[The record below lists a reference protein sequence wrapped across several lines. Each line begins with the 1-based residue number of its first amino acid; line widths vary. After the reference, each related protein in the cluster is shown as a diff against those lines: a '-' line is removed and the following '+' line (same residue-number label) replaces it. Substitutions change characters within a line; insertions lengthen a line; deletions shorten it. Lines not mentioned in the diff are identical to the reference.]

1 MTSKRQRRKQRVQL
15 DADVSVKTEPP
26 QGQVSVKIHSPEA
39 EIDPTKNL
47 VSVSGSRN
55 VHCCLFNLLL

>member
-15 DADVSVKTEPP
+15 DADVPVKTEAP
-26 QGQVSVKIHSPEA
+26 QGQVSEQINRPEA

-47 VSVSGSRN
+47 VSVSDFPN
-55 VHCCLFNLLL
+55 VCCFLFNLLL